1 MDYFDSHLPSDGM
14 PCWDLIFGEG
24 SDQPRDSSALAIAA
38 CGMLEMKENEKA
50 CGMLKT
56 LISQAST
63 AAEPDSEGFLLHGVY
78 AYAEGKGVDEP
89 DLWGDYF
96 YMEAL
101 CRVCDPDWTPYW

>member
-1 MDYFDSHLPSDGM
+1 
-14 PCWDLIFGEG
+14 
-24 SDQPRDSSALAIAA
+24 
-38 CGMLEMKENEKA
+38 MKENEKA

-89 DLWGDYF
+89 DLWGTTSIWKHSAVYVIRTGRLTGKKQKR
-96 YMEAL
+96 ES
-101 CRVCDPDWTPYW
+101 